1 LNKTVYS
8 RSNYDRN
15 SIVNNGDFGSI
26 GLNFLKVGENCGGG
40 NFRDG
45 APRLRVSVK
54 ELRRM
59 GSGNLELADINMD
72 GWIDQAD
79 IALAMQGQFRRD
91 DPNANHATDRAEP
104 TRW

>member
-1 LNKTVYS
+1 
-8 RSNYDRN
+8 
-15 SIVNNGDFGSI
+15 
-26 GLNFLKVGENCGGG
+26 
-40 NFRDG
+40 
-45 APRLRVSVK
+45 
-54 ELRRM
+54 M